1 VQTGELARQ
10 LPSLRRAYAQ
20 RRDAMLEALETHF
33 SDCAQWTKPAGG
45 MFLLMRLSGDIDG
58 RQLAQDALHH
68 KVAVVPGA
76 EFHLHGEG
84 RNTLRLNFSNT
95 PPERIEEGIRRL
107 RTVALQ

>member
-1 VQTGELARQ
+1 
-10 LPSLRRAYAQ
+10 
-20 RRDAMLEALETHF
+20 LETHF